1 MSETSGPGGR
11 RAGQGRPSEYQAEG
25 AKRKQADLRMQKALE
40 SLSDQQ
46 IEAFVN
52 VLYEKAMGGDP
63 ASLRLMLEHLKGRAA
78 TQAPVQAD
86 TQIYVVAEGIPR
98 GPAAAVAFRELREG
112 VTGMANKT
120 FVIQWIKKW
129 TALGRG

>member
-1 MSETSGPGGR
+1 
-11 RAGQGRPSEYQAEG
+11 
-25 AKRKQADLRMQKALE
+25 MQKALE
-40 SLSDQQ
+40 SLSDEQ

-86 TQIYVVAEGIPR
+86 TTINVIAVDIPR
-98 GPAAAVAFRELREG
+98 PGGAQWRALYESLCHKCKPKLMVRRKGGEG
-112 VTGMANKT
+112 
-120 FVIQWIKKW
+120 
-129 TALGRG
+129 